1 MKETYDAGNVKGIF
15 FEESLLVFEAQDLN
29 LEQYMK
35 ASGAIQNAIQCY
47 HVIYEKRKRDKKK
60 NHYSDIRVGSSR
72 KLSPEEFMLLNCGVG
87 EDS

>member
-47 HVIYEKRKRDKKK
+47 HVIYEKRKREKKE
-60 NHYSDIRVGSSR
+60 
-72 KLSPEEFMLLNCGVG
+72 PLLRHQ
-87 EDS
+87 SWIIKKAKP